1 MIDDKKI
8 AKINEAIEPDG
19 FFIRALAPSKYEF
32 FVGVEGGSDYSF
44 VLVLKEDDEN
54 SLIDTLRSYAMDFIP
69 ECYVN
74 NCMIA
79 RHAGESW
86 IPSAYVCAMNGE
98 KIQRRLHELA
108 MAVFVAL

>member
-1 MIDDKKI
+1 MIADEKI

-19 FFIRALAPSKYEF
+19 FFVRALAPSKYEF
-32 FVGVEGGSDYSF
+32 FVGVDGGSDYSF

-54 SLIDTLRSYAMDFIP
+54 SLLDALRSYAMDFIP

-74 NCMIA
+74 ERMIA
-79 RHAGESW
+79 KHNGE
-86 IPSAYVCAMNGE
+86 IGVPNAYVCAMNGE